1 MGFPL
6 GAGRSATGPQAA
18 ETGPQGRRDGAA
30 GIRLVFNLL
39 TWSKSF
45 DILILPIKAFN

>member
-6 GAGRSATGPQAA
+6 GRRPQCNGAA
-18 ETGPQGRRDGAA
+18 GRRDGAAGPRSKAA

-39 TWSKSF
+39 TWAKSF